1 MREKMDDSR
10 IIKLYEERNEL
21 AISATSQKYGSYCFS
36 IANKILEN
44 VEDADECVNDTWLKA
59 WNLIPP
65 QIPTYLNLF
74 LAKIVRNLS
83 FDKYRREHALKRGN
97 GEISL
102 VMEELEEVVADGNDV
117 EASYEMK
124 ELIDE
129 INKYLHTLPEK
140 ECNIFI
146 RRYFYMEGVVEIA
159 NKYQMK
165 QGNVSM
171 ILSRTRKKLKNYLEE
186 RELV

>member
-1 MREKMDDSR
+1 MEDKD
-10 IIKLYEERNEL
+10 IVNLYLQRNKI
-21 AISATSQKYGSYCFS
+21 AINETALKYGGYCKS
-36 IANKILEN
+36 IAKNILGN
-44 VEDADECVNDTWLKA
+44 NEDADECVNDTWLKA

-83 FDKYRREHALKRGN
+83 FDKYRREHAMKRGN

-159 NKYQMK
+159 NKYKMK